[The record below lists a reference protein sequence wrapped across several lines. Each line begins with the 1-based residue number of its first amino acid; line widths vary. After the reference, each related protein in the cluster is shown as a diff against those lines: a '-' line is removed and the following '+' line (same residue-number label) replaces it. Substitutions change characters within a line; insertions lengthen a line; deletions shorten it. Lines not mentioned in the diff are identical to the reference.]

1 MPHLTLEY
9 SNNLTAAVDMNALFE
24 RIHTALTE
32 YERIKIGD
40 IKSRAI
46 GYDLFRVGTGSPD
59 AVFVHLSV
67 DILNGRPVEER
78 KRMSQQLLAL
88 VHEAFAEIYDSQ
100 PCDITVNIREIDKE
114 TYGKKINGHSS
125 RQ

>member
-1 MPHLTLEY
+1 MPHVTLEY
-9 SNNLTAAVDMNALFE
+9 SNNLTAAVDINALFE
-24 RIHTALTE
+24 RIHTALTG
-32 YERIKIGD
+32 YDRIKIGD

-46 GYDLFRVGTGSPD
+46 GYDLFRVATGSPD

-78 KRMSQQLLAL
+78 KEMSQQLLAL

-100 PCDITVNIREIDKE
+100 PCDITVNIREIDRE
-114 TYGKKINGHSS
+114 SYGKLTNHQTS
-125 RQ
+125 Q